1 MDVFL
6 IAFKESETRITRG
19 LRANLKML
27 SAMFGARFWDNV
39 MIEATR
45 YKFDKRTEEGR
56 GVSSEQERID
66 KMESWKDIMK
76 KQFENVNERWQDMEA
91 VFIDSHYEP
100 SDNLENKMFKSE
112 TDKLWTFAKGTK
124 PFQCN
129 DIKTLE
135 EWLRAEKEK
144 LKKARLEIENL
155 KARPEQAGVTELA
168 ATGAGFLVLG
178 LLLGGAALLAW
189 QTEAC
194 KAYRRNL

>member
-1 MDVFL
+1 
-6 IAFKESETRITRG
+6 
-19 LRANLKML
+19 
-27 SAMFGARFWDNV
+27 
-39 MIEATR
+39 
-45 YKFDKRTEEGR
+45 
-56 GVSSEQERID
+56 
-66 KMESWKDIMK
+66 
-76 KQFENVNERWQDMEA
+76 
-91 VFIDSHYEP
+91 
-100 SDNLENKMFKSE
+100 MFKSE

-168 ATGAGFLVLG
+168 ATAAGFLVLG